1 MQKNNVGKIMADCRS
16 KEALLKRANEKIVQ
30 LEQSVKNYE
39 EVIEAFDKDNSE
51 KIEMRDT
58 IPQVTARIDS
68 AKKFMEDRQAD
79 ILELENKNRKLSSN
93 EKNGPPKPRN
103 WKQTTWP
110 CTIFFS
116 TDKKKFRRLWLRLR
130 FCWRR
135 NKVADLF
142 DGRP

>member
-79 ILELENKNRKLSSN
+79 ILELENENRKLSSN
-93 EKNGPPKPRN
+93 EKNGRIAPFMSKAKCLMKRAV
-103 WKQTTWP
+103 K
-110 CTIFFS
+110 IVK
-116 TDKKKFRRLWLRLR
+116 DVKR
-130 FCWRR
+130 FLCEG
-135 NKVADLF
+135 ALLF
-142 DGRP
+142 I